1 MKKVKFILAG
11 LVASMAV
18 ACSSETAVEDNLD
31 GQETIAEESQ
41 EDQLTCAELSS
52 NYDEYEG
59 KTITLTVYS
68 WGNSETTDGK
78 VRVDIADEKLE
89 GMGSPSVT
97 IDMTDK
103 AKAEKIKK
111 DDKITVTGKVG
122 KQDYGVVHIENP
134 TFK

>member
-1 MKKVKFILAG
+1 MKKMKFILIG
-11 LVASMAV
+11 CIASMV
-18 ACSSETAVEDNLD
+18 FACSSETTVEDNTD
-31 GQETIAEESQ
+31 GQETVAEEAQ

-59 KTITLTVYS
+59 KTITLTAYS
-68 WGNSETTDGK
+68 WGNSETTDGNI
-78 VRVDIADEKLE
+78 RVDIADEKLE

-103 AKAEKIKK
+103 TKAASIKK
-111 DDKITVTGKVG
+111 DDKITFTGKVG